1 MDRSPSAEE
10 FARELTDFIWAMARR
25 LRQEGAALEG
35 LSLAQMSVLS
45 HLAHTPGQTNAD
57 LARDEQ
63 ITPQSMSSIVHELI
77 VSEFVSRKNDEKD
90 GRLKRLYLTPK
101 GTQALK
107 SARERRTEWLSK
119 NIGTSFSPRQQAAL
133 LKAVEELSVL
143 TQF

>member
-1 MDRSPSAEE
+1 MERSPSAEE
-10 FARELTDFIWAMARR
+10 FARTLTAFIWAMARR

-45 HLAHTPGQTNAD
+45 YLARSPGQTNAD

-107 SARERRTEWLSK
+107 SARERRTEWLAK
-119 NIGTSFSPRQQAAL
+119 NIDGSFSPQQQAAL